1 MLISIDRHTDG
12 IGNRILHSRAAGL
25 DGSIQSRD
33 VRPAFARKEV
43 PITAA
48 RPDGS
53 IQLPKGSVLRLYC
66 STAFLKSVAR
76 PPCVIVKLAAE
87 SNSITTPAGA
97 NSKCVSLL
105 ALSGNAG

>member
-33 VRPAFARKEV
+33 VRSLSLARKCRN
-43 PITAA
+43 AA
-48 RPDGS
+48 GPDGS
-53 IQLPKGSVLRLYC
+53 IQLPPSPVLRFYC